1 MSDIKVEKLGGYQE
15 EPIGGFNHRTI
26 KVALLS
32 WFSLIAAPKPLQ
44 DITTPLN
51 EGTTFEEISEI
62 TGPHTFKTGY
72 GFMTIEAIQEEVEIA
87 SDPIGTKKGMLFENK
102 ATINVAGS
110 NAKLLGFG
118 RWVKNKDVIVLI
130 EEVGTGNVRQI
141 GAERFAASIKVSGK
155 IEKNGEGTNIQT
167 YEVSDKQV
175 YMAPIYKGVITD
187 MPAPI

>member
-1 MSDIKVEKLGGYQE
+1 MSNIKVEKLGGYQE

-32 WFSLIAAPKPLQ
+32 WFSSIAAPKPLQ

-51 EGTTFEEISEI
+51 EGTTFEEIGEI
-62 TGPHTFKTGY
+62 AGTHTFNLGY
-72 GFMTIEAIQEEVEIA
+72 GFMTIEAIQEEVDIV
-87 SDPIGTKKGMLFENK
+87 SDPIGNKKGMLFENK
-102 ATINVAGS
+102 ANINVAGS

-118 RWVKNKDVIVLI
+118 RWIKNKDVIVLM
-130 EEVGTGNVRQI
+130 EEAGTGNIRQI

-155 IEKNGEGTNIQT
+155 IEGTGEGANTQT

-187 MPAPI
+187 MPAQV